1 MFCSG
6 KETWSAFLELIADG
20 PPIRRGQVKDL
31 KRLKWNFIFRP
42 SGLLLLRFRHVLVS
56 WGIFR
61 RGNRLND
68 GQITRNQTDVK
79 CVNTSFYF
87 RLHIFREMRV
97 KIFTQ
102 PLKLT
107 QIFGAAMLNET
118 IKQTCHDIDTEFGL
132 ARSALAGREA
142 LGSPNTLAFRL
153 NFERL
158 RNQWISAA
166 AAHANI
172 WIFDIRE
179 RQSITWRIYVK
190 RYWPRCH
197 NEILGRRTEI
207 SN

>member
-87 RLHIFREMRV
+87 RLHISRGMRV

-107 QIFGAAMLNET
+107 RKPWTSALRIFGAAMLNET

-132 ARSALAGREA
+132 HVVCWLARSARQSEHARFSIKFGTVIQSMDFCRCCA
-142 LGSPNTLAFRL
+142 RKYL
-153 NFERL
+153 NFWYTRATINNME
-158 RNQWISAA
+158 
-166 AAHANI
+166 
-172 WIFDIRE
+172 DM
-179 RQSITWRIYVK
+179 
-190 RYWPRCH
+190 
-197 NEILGRRTEI
+197 
-207 SN
+207 